1 MSSKRKREVHA
12 PRDFALVPYK
22 GAAVYKRRRAGGYS
36 SSQRPFR
43 AGRDRVGGYYGR
55 FAGSNAEL
63 KFLDTTV
70 DDAIIAAG
78 GVVTDSVNLVPQGV
92 TESQRVGR
100 KCTLRQIFW
109 RGNVTIPLNE
119 LEGGPG
125 AGDRVRLIMYV
136 DKQANGATAT
146 QAGILE
152 STNYDAYR
160 NLANSGRFVILM
172 DRMITLNYLTC
183 THFAVNSF
191 SHAKVNRQFSF
202 FKRCAIPLEFDN
214 TTGAIT
220 EIRSNNVGILIMCE
234 NGDAGITSQV
244 RVRFSDQG

>member
-1 MSSKRKREVHA
+1 MGRRGSGVYRGGVKGIS
-12 PRDFALVPYK
+12 YK
-22 GAAVYKRRRAGGYS
+22 KRRVA
-36 SSQRPFR
+36 RPFR
-43 AGRDRVGGYYGR
+43 AGHDRVGGFYGR
-55 FAGSNAEL
+55 YSGAGAET

-78 GVVTDSVNLVPQGV
+78 GVITTSVNLIAQGV
-92 TESQRVGR
+92 TESERVGR
-100 KCTLRQIFW
+100 KCTIRQILW
-109 RGNVTIPLNE
+109 RGNISIPLNE

-125 AGDRVRLIMYV
+125 PGDRVRLIMYM
-136 DKQANGATAT
+136 DKQTNGATAT

-152 STNYDAYR
+152 STVYDSYR
-160 NLANSGRFVILM
+160 NLANSGRFNILL
-172 DRMITLNYLTC
+172 DKWITLNYNTC

-202 FKRCAIPLEFDN
+202 FKKCSIPLEFDN
-214 TTGAIT
+214 TTGALT
-220 EIRSNNVGILIMCE
+220 ELRSNNVGILIMCE